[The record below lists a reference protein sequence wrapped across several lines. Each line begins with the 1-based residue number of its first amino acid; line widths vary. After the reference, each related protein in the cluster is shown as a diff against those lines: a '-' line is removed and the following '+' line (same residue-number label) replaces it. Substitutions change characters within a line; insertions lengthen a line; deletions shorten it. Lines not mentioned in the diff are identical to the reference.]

1 MSDFGVKTPGNLQ
14 VFREMAD
21 SEVIVHFLHVIAHNF
36 LSVNW
41 GLGREPCTAHGGG
54 RAAKDDEDSAKDG

>member
-1 MSDFGVKTPGNLQ
+1 
-14 VFREMAD
+14 MAD

-36 LSVNW
+36 LSENW

-54 RAAKDDEDSAKDG
+54 RAAKDDEDSAKDGLERHWDQPRTAEPAG

>member
-1 MSDFGVKTPGNLQ
+1 
-14 VFREMAD
+14 MAD

-36 LSVNW
+36 LSENW

-54 RAAKDDEDSAKDG
+54 RAAKDDEGSAKEG